1 MSMKGVVICGGLGTR
16 LYPLTKTINK
26 QLLPVYD
33 QPLIYYPL
41 RTLIQAGIKEF
52 MIISAIGH
60 AGQFLEH
67 FGDNKEFENIRFE
80 YAIQKNPTAG
90 IAQALSYAQDFV
102 GNSKSAV
109 ILGDNIYEDNVSE
122 AIKDFAKEEKG
133 AKIFLKEVSDPQR
146 FGCPEFGH
154 NGEICRI
161 EEKPNE
167 PKSNFCVTGLYLYDN
182 RVWDVIKDLKPSA
195 RGQLEITDVNNF
207 YVYEGSMKYAEIKGE
222 WIDAGTFPSL
232 LRANMWAA
240 KKQGIDITDL
250 GIS

>member
-1 MSMKGVVICGGLGTR
+1 MKGVIICGGLGTR

-26 QLLPVYD
+26 QLLPIYD
-33 QPLIYYPL
+33 QPLVYYPL
-41 RTLIQAGIKEF
+41 RTLMRAGIKEF

-67 FGDNKEFENIRFE
+67 FGDNTEFENIRFE

-90 IAQALSYAQDFV
+90 IAQALSLAADFV
-102 GNSKSAV
+102 GTSKAAV
-109 ILGDNIYEDNVSE
+109 ILGDNIYEDDLSE
-122 AIKDFAKEEKG
+122 EIKKFAAQEEKG
-133 AKIFLKEVSDPQR
+133 AKIFLKEVPDPRR
-146 FGCPEFGH
+146 FGCPEFGP
-154 NGEICRI
+154 GGGICRI
-161 EEKPNE
+161 DEKPAE

-182 RVWDVIKDLKPSA
+182 RVWDVIKNIKPSE

-207 YVYEGSMKYAEIKGE
+207 YVYEGTMQYAQFNGE

-232 LRANMWAA
+232 LRANIWAA
-240 KKQGIDITDL
+240 KKQGIDVSEL